1 MYFRYHF
8 SRHLARLR
16 PLRRLRG
23 FGRRDSGFTL
33 TELAIA
39 MVVLGVIASI
49 AIPSF
54 LGSRNN
60 AYDKEAQA
68 SIEVVLRAAKFHY
81 QNQGDFSEASSL
93 QCGDSAM
100 LAADLQKL
108 EPNVDVVASSVSSTN
123 SRIVSV
129 QAVSTW
135 SSNAELLGCQGFYAV
150 AYSSSG
156 SCWAAR
162 LIIEGKFLA
171 SGSVSPVVVNT
182 QTNTSNSAITTWSAL
197 AVNGNAFG
205 ALKPQTSAA
214 DGDNTNGLVA
224 IKTACKAKTQS
235 TGIADL
241 SGSYIA
247 PSQFYSSWRDVVAS
261 PYIASAANCV
271 TTDTCAAGE
280 TGPGGGTVFYASTST
295 FTSVG
300 SDCNTSCKY
309 LEYAP
314 IGWIVSTTPS
324 GQTNCEIAG
333 TSTADPG
340 CRMFDA
346 GATYNGTATAIGS
359 GLANTT
365 LITGVSSGGN
375 AGKAATVT
383 RAFRGGGKSDWFL
396 PSRDELNELCKYAR
410 QQTTGNTATQCDS
423 TNSLRT
429 GFTSGNYW
437 SSTETG
443 AATAIYQNFA
453 TGSRGN
459 RDKAER
465 DSVRPVRAFG

>member
-1 MYFRYHF
+1 VVLAHFRYQI
-8 SRHLARLR
+8 SRRS
-16 PLRRLRG
+16 RR
-23 FGRRDSGFTL
+23 FACRDNGFTL

-60 AYDKEAQA
+60 AYDKEAQT
-68 SIEVVLRAAKFHY
+68 SIENVLRAAKFHY
-81 QNQGDFSEASSL
+81 QSQGDFSDASSL
-93 QCGDSAM
+93 QCGDSAV

-108 EPNVDVVASSVSSTN
+108 EPGIDVVASSVSSTS

-150 AYSSSG
+150 ALSSSG

-162 LIIEGKFLA
+162 LTIEGKFLA

-182 QTNTSNSAITTWSAL
+182 QTNTSNNAITTWSAL

-205 ALKPQTSAA
+205 VLKPQTSAA
-214 DGDNTNGLVA
+214 DGNNTNNLVA
-224 IKTACKAKTQS
+224 IKAACKARTHS
-235 TGIADL
+235 TGVADL
-241 SGSYIA
+241 GGNYIA
-247 PSQFYSSWRDVVAS
+247 PSQFYSSWRDVVAA
-261 PYIASAANCV
+261 PYIATAANCI
-271 TTDTCAAGE
+271 TTDTCAVGE
-280 TGPGGGTVFYASTST
+280 TGPGGGTVFYVSATNFTST
-295 FTSVG
+295 G
-300 SDCNTSCKY
+300 SDCGTSCKY

-333 TSTADPG
+333 TSSADPG
-340 CRMFDA
+340 CRMFGSGA
-346 GATYNGTATAIGS
+346 LATYSTFEIKAVGS
-359 GLANTT
+359 GLANTNA
-365 LITGVSSGGN
+365 IAATGSGAT
-375 AGKAATVT
+375 AGRAATVT